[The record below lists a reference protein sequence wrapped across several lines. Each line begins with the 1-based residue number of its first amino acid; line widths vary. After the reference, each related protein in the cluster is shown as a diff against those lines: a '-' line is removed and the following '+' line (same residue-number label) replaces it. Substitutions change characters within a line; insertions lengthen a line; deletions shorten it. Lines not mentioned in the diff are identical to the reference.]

1 VADTAPD
8 NNTSSSVAE
17 MSGSSLGSCQK
28 IQLEAAEYEIEDSDT
43 MTVFVPAYNT
53 TFQLH
58 EYRIGND
65 SRLTICLPRFIIED
79 VYVHHLVQGLGYV
92 TAVGVSLSIIFLL
105 LHLFVF
111 VMTPRLRNLSSMN
124 LASLSVSLLIMYCA
138 FAGASLLRQTGI
150 PCVVVAVII
159 HYGLLASF
167 CWMLVIAYDI
177 NRILRQAT
185 AKLIVSKGKTVNGKM
200 ISFTATLISKI
211 QS

>member
-65 SRLTICLPRFIIED
+65 SRLTICLPGFIIGG
-79 VYVHHLVQGLGYV
+79 VHHLVHGLGYV
-92 TAVGVSLSIIFLL
+92 TAVGVSLSIIFLI

-138 FAGASLLRQTGI
+138 FVGASLLRQTGI
-150 PCVVVAVII
+150 PCIVVAVII

-167 CWMLVIAYDI
+167 CWMLIIAYDI
-177 NRILRQAT
+177 NMVLRQAT
-185 AKLIVSKGKTVNGKM
+185 TKLIVSTGKTVYGKM
-200 ISFTATLISKI
+200 ISFTATLVSKI
-211 QS
+211 